1 MKKVLLCAL
10 AAVLALSTLA
20 KSAEK
25 SIIRLGL
32 LSKLNT
38 TEEEFA
44 QTWHRIFAPKNG
56 SLEVIVKFYDSL
68 STMMMALNRMEIH
81 EMVLPEAAAQYV
93 LNMNPE
99 LESTLTLR
107 SKGMG
112 LAFGFT
118 ADKAELRD
126 NFNSALTEL
135 RENWTL
141 SVLESRY
148 LNTHRNP
155 EPVKFQHFDGAPT
168 VRVAITGDLPPLDYI
183 TPGGTPAGF
192 NTALLAEVGNI
203 LHVNIELMEV
213 EAGARTAALTS
224 GRADIVF
231 WYEISRNEE
240 AQPDVP
246 DGIILSQ
253 PYYEWDKFIHIR
265 KAAPKS
271 SSWWDFKNG
280 ILGLYFNAR

>member
-1 MKKVLLCAL
+1 MKKLLCAAL
-10 AAVLALSTLA
+10 IVLTLGTGLH
-20 KSAEK
+20 SAEK

-68 STMMMALNRMEIH
+68 TTMMMALNRMEIH
-81 EMVLPEAAAQYV
+81 EMVLPEVAAEYV
-93 LNMNPE
+93 LNINPE

-112 LAFGFT
+112 LAFGFMADNSELRDKFNT
-118 ADKAELRD
+118 ALAELRD
-126 NFNSALTEL
+126 
-135 RENWTL
+135 NWTL

-148 LNTHRNP
+148 LNTHKNP
-155 EPVKFQHFDGAPT
+155 EPVKFQRFDGAPT

-192 NTALLAEVGNI
+192 NTALLAEVGII

-231 WYEISRNEE
+231 WYEVSRNENT
-240 AQPDVP
+240 QPDVP
-246 DGIILSQ
+246 DGIILSD

-271 SSWWDFKNG
+271 SGWWDFKKG
-280 ILGLYFNAR
+280 ILELYFN